1 MRISFSTILSIFLLP
16 FLFASCHLSSPNAD
30 IEGISLTLDVKR
42 TDSLLF
48 AAAKAF
54 RNQAHPDTFAI
65 YQQFLQQDRDFWI
78 ELSPFYEKM
87 QKDSVSTA
95 VKDSILSLYY
105 GRFLADSNGYKLLDS
120 VKKKI
125 PYNFPFEERL
135 TPLFKRVKKH
145 LPEAKIPKIRTYIS
159 GYTPPGIMPQVD
171 QTLPTISGEYFGI
184 GLHYWMG
191 AKFFYYSPDI
201 PVFIKKRFDLR
212 FLEVVIATQIGD
224 DVVPEV
230 DLRNNPSFLDKVI
243 RLGIRQNL
251 IDALLPNEPDSMKL
265 YYSDKQMYWAD
276 LYEKNIYKEIVQ
288 SLYSKDFTVHQKYIS
303 EKPFTSDLAQES
315 APRLAQYF
323 GWKVVQSY
331 LKNHPEVRITQLIE
345 RTDYE
350 TIWKES
356 KYKP

>member
-1 MRISFSTILSIFLLP
+1 MRISFPIFFAILLFSL
-16 FLFASCHLSSPNAD
+16 LFAGCSLSDPNAD
-30 IEGISLTLDVKR
+30 IKDITLTLDVKR

-48 AAAKAF
+48 AAAKEF
-54 RNQAHPDTFAI
+54 RSQAHPDTFAI
-65 YQQFLQQDRDFWI
+65 YQRFLQQDRDFWV
-78 ELSPFYEKM
+78 ELSPFYDKM
-87 QKDSVSTA
+87 QKDSVTSE

-159 GYTPPGIMPQVD
+159 GYTPPGVMPQVD
-171 QTLPTISGEYFGI
+171 QTLPTISGEYFGL

-191 AKFFYYSPDI
+191 PKFLYYSPDI

-212 FLEVVIATQIGD
+212 FLEVVIATQIAD
-224 DVVPEV
+224 DVVQEV
-230 DLRNNPSFLDKVI
+230 DLRKNPSFLDKTI

-251 IDALLPNEPDSMKL
+251 VDALLPNEPDSMKL
-265 YYSDKQMYWAD
+265 YYTEKQMYWAD
-276 LYEKNIYKEIVQ
+276 LYEKNIYKEMVQ

-303 EKPFTSDLAQES
+303 EKPFTSELSQES

-331 LKNHPEVRITQLIE
+331 LKNHPEVTISQLIE
-345 RTDYE
+345 RKDYE